1 MKKLFTLL
9 ITMTFLTGLQAQV
22 SLVNSV
28 IASAGDYQSNGTIS
42 LSWTLGEVAVTTL
55 SSGNYTLTQGFQQ
68 SWDLGVKVENIKF
81 DWSVQAYPNPVKE
94 HLNIKFTLDKPGKF
108 SIEIMDITGKKI
120 LIKKA
125 QTINPNQI
133 LELDLS
139 QYKHGIYL
147 LQVYSTDQKL
157 HRVYKIRKE

>member
-1 MKKLFTLL
+1 MKKLFTILGTL
-9 ITMTFLTGLQAQV
+9 AFFAGLQAQV
-22 SLVNSV
+22 TLVNSV
-28 IASAGDYQSNGTIS
+28 IASAGDYQSNGSIS

-55 SSGNYTLTQGFQQ
+55 TSGNYTLTQGFQQ
-68 SWDLGVKVENIKF
+68 SWDLGVKVEDVKY
-81 DWSVQAYPNPVKE
+81 DWSVQVYPNPVKE
-94 HLNIKFTLDKPGKF
+94 NLNVKFTLDKPREF

-120 LIKKA
+120 WVKKS

-133 LELDLS
+133 MELDFS

-147 LQVYSTDQKL
+147 LQIYSSDQKL

>member
-1 MKKLFTLL
+1 MKKIFTLIIVSAL
-9 ITMTFLTGLQAQV
+9 AAGIHAQ

-28 IASAGDYQSNGTIS
+28 VASAGGFNDNGTIS
-42 LSWTLGEVAVTTL
+42 LSWTLGEIAVTTL
-55 SSGNYTLTQGFQQ
+55 TSGNYTLTQGFQQ
-68 SWDLGVKVENIKF
+68 SWDLGVKVEEVKF

-94 HLNIKFTLDKPGKF
+94 NLNIKFTLEKPGKF

-120 LIKKA
+120 LSREA
-125 QTINPNQI
+125 QLIDPNQVV
-133 LELDLS
+133 ELDMS

-147 LQVYSTDQKL
+147 LQIFSEDQKL